1 MSIQETEREAAA
13 NATAPRVSL
22 ADMES
27 EIAQVIYM
35 NALDAACTTNE
46 PIDTGV
52 ADSLR
57 CMTICMVVLKSG
69 FVVTDQ
75 SAPASRENFNAELQ
89 RKFSYERCIRQLW
102 PMFAFSRMQARLPP
116 QADDAA

>member
-1 MSIQETEREAAA
+1 MSIYVTEAEAAA
-13 NATAPRVSL
+13 NAVAPRVSL
-22 ADMES
+22 SDMES
-27 EIAQVIYM
+27 QIAQVIYM
-35 NALDAACTTNE
+35 NALDGACTTNE
-46 PIDTGV
+46 PIASTV

-89 RKFSYERCIRQLW
+89 RKFAYERCIRQLW
-102 PMFAFSRMQARLPP
+102 PMFAFSRMQARTP
-116 QADDAA
+116 ATVTE